1 MATRL
6 SAARDVPR
14 KENSVPRLIL
24 ILTLAFVSFTSVGF
38 TNKPSS
44 VAPQDSPA
52 KNERTAV
59 STVAWNYM
67 EAYYIADVERM
78 EQAIHPNF
86 HKRTLKLQD
95 GRTEITE
102 DTKLSLLEGV
112 RSGTGKDVSLNER
125 VQKIE
130 VLDVYKN
137 AASVKV
143 VTGRWV
149 DYMLLSKLDG
159 EWRILDVVLQYTR
172 R

>member
-1 MATRL
+1 M
-6 SAARDVPR
+6 S
-14 KENSVPRLIL
+14 RLIL

-44 VAPQDSPA
+44 VAPQDPPA

-59 STVAWNYM
+59 SAVARNYM
-67 EAYYIADVERM
+67 EAYYTADVERM
-78 EQAIHPNF
+78 EQAVHPDF
-86 HKRTLKLQD
+86 HKRTLRVRN
-95 GRTEITE
+95 GRTEITA

-112 RSGTGKDVSLNER
+112 RSGTGKDIPVNER

-130 VLDVYKN
+130 VLDIYKN

-143 VTGRWV
+143 VTGGWV

-159 EWRILDVVLQYTR
+159 EWRVLDMVLQYTR